1 MYSMTKWVDII
12 TNLLDSER
20 SATKIRNMIHDNCLL
35 SPRKQWNTYQV
46 DGDKVWNIVIMTD
59 KGCVG
64 RLQELGIYDVIRL
77 YSYCEEIDYQRMR
90 GTFPKNRHKK
100 FG

>member
-46 DGDKVWNIVIMTD
+46 DGNKVW
-59 KGCVG
+59 
-64 RLQELGIYDVIRL
+64 GI
-77 YSYCEEIDYQRMR
+77 
-90 GTFPKNRHKK
+90 
-100 FG
+100 